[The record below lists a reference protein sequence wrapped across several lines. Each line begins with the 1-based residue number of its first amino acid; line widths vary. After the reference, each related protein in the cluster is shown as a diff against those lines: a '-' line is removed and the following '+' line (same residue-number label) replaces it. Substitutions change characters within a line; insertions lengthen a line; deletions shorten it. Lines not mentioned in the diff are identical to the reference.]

1 MNRSLKP
8 YLSLGVILAGLC
20 SIVQTGLAGPQES
33 DLKITLS
40 VHNYAPIESETL
52 IRAEQEVTRIY
63 RQTGVKT
70 VFLGQPLAPEGRPDI
85 VLIIVAHPM
94 TELGA
99 QSDSLGLTPGAGSK
113 RDLAYV
119 FHDRV
124 EALYRKQIVAAAQRK
139 VQRWATTAQILGYAM
154 AHEIGHLLGLSHSPI
169 GIMREGWRWNDLLA
183 AAYGSLN
190 FTLQQA
196 SAIRMEVRIREH

>member
-1 MNRSLKP
+1 
-8 YLSLGVILAGLC
+8 
-20 SIVQTGLAGPQES
+20 VQTGLAGPQES

-52 IRAEQEVTRIY
+52 IRVEQEVTRIY
-63 RQTGVKT
+63 RKIGVKT
-70 VFLGQPLAPEGRPDI
+70 VDI

-169 GIMREGWRWNDLLA
+169 GIMREGWRWTDLLA

-196 SAIRMEVRIREH
+196 SAIRME

>member
-52 IRAEQEVTRIY
+52 IRVEQEVTRIY
-63 RQTGVKT
+63 RKIGVKT
-70 VFLGQPLAPEGRPDI
+70 VDI
-85 VLIIVAHPM
+85 VLIIVVHPM

-113 RDLAYV
+113 RDLA
-119 FHDRV
+119 
-124 EALYRKQIVAAAQRK
+124 
-139 VQRWATTAQILGYAM
+139 
-154 AHEIGHLLGLSHSPI
+154 
-169 GIMREGWRWNDLLA
+169 
-183 AAYGSLN
+183 
-190 FTLQQA
+190 
-196 SAIRMEVRIREH
+196 